1 MPQLNPARH
10 VCRNSGGRERM
21 PMHRLGR
28 CLTGLLALLL
38 ASCAS
43 LSPQQRNHAEH
54 IAQAARS
61 TQVDCTRSDAC
72 ALASPVLQMA
82 QATRAASTPQAPQH
96 RALIL
101 DDAPNALLLRVHLI
115 RSAQHSIDL
124 QTYIF
129 DEDDAAQLILDE
141 LQAAA
146 FRGVKVRILVD
157 QLAALRRVET
167 FAALASLHANLELRV
182 YNPVLD
188 RARLS
193 LPMYAVAA
201 VCCWRQLNQRMHNKL
216 LVVDD
221 TLGITGGRNYQ
232 NDYYDWGE
240 DYNFRDRDVMVA
252 GPVVHDMTT
261 NFDAFWQ
268 SPRSVPAAQLGD
280 VARYLKHYG
289 PPPAPHHPFHNPER
303 VRALLASVDDSAA
316 LQAHF
321 VAPAMPVQH
330 VSFVA
335 DLPVKHRKDLLQT
348 NADIPAG
355 FASQNLMQLIAGAQH
370 DVLLQTPYLVLS
382 KPAQHLFRSLHRQ
395 ASPPRVQIS
404 TNSLAATDAF
414 LAYAVSYKYKRRYL
428 RDFGFQIHEFKPFP
442 ADAPFELGQTGAGLQ
457 LEDEPADEMDLN
469 EVEDDDA
476 PASPGRT
483 TLHERRLAKRGLRN
497 DPVSEARQRLPFTLS
512 GGLPVRLKRAGLR
525 MGLHAKS
532 MVIDDRIGVV
542 GTHNFDPRGDTWNT
556 ENAVVID
563 DPHFAQALAASIQRD
578 MQPANAWTIG
588 RRDAS
593 PILPGVEHTLARIS
607 ERMPIF
613 DLWPIKYATSYDYT
627 PGPGCP
633 ITHQPPSPF
642 AADFRRCNR
651 PVGDFP
657 DVDLGL
663 KWLGVRV
670 FTAFGSGLSPIL

>member
-355 FASQNLMQLIAGAQH
+355 FASHIWCYPNPRNTCFAVCIGKPRRRACRFPPIVWPPPMPSSLM
-370 DVLLQTPYLVLS
+370 
-382 KPAQHLFRSLHRQ
+382 RCR
-395 ASPPRVQIS
+395 
-404 TNSLAATDAF
+404 TNTNAATC
-414 LAYAVSYKYKRRYL
+414 
-428 RDFGFQIHEFKPFP
+428 
-442 ADAPFELGQTGAGLQ
+442 
-457 LEDEPADEMDLN
+457 
-469 EVEDDDA
+469 
-476 PASPGRT
+476 
-483 TLHERRLAKRGLRN
+483 
-497 DPVSEARQRLPFTLS
+497 
-512 GGLPVRLKRAGLR
+512 
-525 MGLHAKS
+525 
-532 MVIDDRIGVV
+532 
-542 GTHNFDPRGDTWNT
+542 
-556 ENAVVID
+556 
-563 DPHFAQALAASIQRD
+563 
-578 MQPANAWTIG
+578 
-588 RRDAS
+588 
-593 PILPGVEHTLARIS
+593 
-607 ERMPIF
+607 
-613 DLWPIKYATSYDYT
+613 ATSGFKST
-627 PGPGCP
+627 SSN
-633 ITHQPPSPF
+633 PS
-642 AADFRRCNR
+642 RRMRHLNWGK
-651 PVGDFP
+651 PVP
-657 DVDLGL
+657 ACSWKMSLRT
-663 KWLGVRV
+663 KW
-670 FTAFGSGLSPIL
+670 I